1 VLKQLY
7 GWIKRTYLSIFNYP
21 RHCQWLPAQG
31 AEVRLY
37 RHWDCIRQNIR
48 VRQLRFVRDLL
59 IKRSWLSGLYVC
71 HLDIIKVAS
80 SFAPGQI
87 TRKAFQG
94 RRKIDIFDFPQR
106 TPSFIF
112 RQQAYCG
119 DELSETELWTLCSYL
134 CEPFK

>member
-1 VLKQLY
+1 LGLHPAKHPSEAASIRPRFAHQAFVAVWLVC
-7 GWIKRTYLSIFNYP
+7 LSLGY
-21 RHCQWLPAQG
+21 HQ
-31 AEVRLY
+31 
-37 RHWDCIRQNIR
+37 
-48 VRQLRFVRDLL
+48 
-59 IKRSWLSGLYVC
+59 
-71 HLDIIKVAS
+71 KVAS